1 MRRVNVKQNP
11 KDKEKKNKQS
21 AFEAEIFSI
30 MQKSLKSAIDMA
42 LDDIFKDW
50 K

>member
-1 MRRVNVKQNP
+1 MTVDKSRK
-11 KDKEKKNKQS
+11 KDKKKKKKS
-21 AFEAEIFSI
+21 TLEAEIFSI
-30 MQKSLKSAIDMA
+30 MQKSLKAALDKA